1 MPSEIN
7 CDFIYGTEWSQAAN
21 SLEQRNLSNLDGE
34 CTYLPSL
41 LWIKL
46 MAVIITQASSF
57 KESQTEIQYQY
68 EQNKA
73 NQNFFVHNVLS
84 EQNDIL

>member
-1 MPSEIN
+1 
-7 CDFIYGTEWSQAAN
+7 
-21 SLEQRNLSNLDGE
+21 
-34 CTYLPSL
+34 
-41 LWIKL
+41 